1 MNETLLINGI
11 CGMGISF
18 TIDGFRCVYGAIALL
33 MWTCTLVF
41 SLQYFK
47 GHNDHPVRYHVFNIV
62 TLFATLGVFL
72 SADMFTTFI
81 FFEIMSFTSFVWV
94 AHDETHDALRA
105 ACTYLAVA
113 VIGGLFT
120 LMGMFLLYHDIG
132 TLTYAEIPEQ
142 IAQIRRTWLLMTP
155 PYEPGVITK
164 SRLYLIGGLLAT
176 GFAAKAGV
184 WPLHIWLPK
193 AHPVAPAPASALL
206 SGILTKSGVFG
217 ILAITCN
224 MFLPD
229 IWWGR
234 VIMWLGVITMLT
246 GALLA
251 IFSVNI
257 KRTLACSSMS
267 QIGFI
272 MVGAGSYAILGDG
285 GVLSARGL
293 VLHMVNHSMIK
304 LVLFMAAGV
313 IFMNLHKLDLND
325 IRGWGRKKP
334 FLKICFAIG
343 ALSISGVPLFS
354 GYISKTLLHEGI
366 PLPIVEVLFLICGG
380 MTLSYMLKIFIAVFV
395 EENND
400 AVLQAKYD
408 SQTSYW
414 NMASR
419 IAVCV
424 PAAMLF
430 VMGILPYQIMDRIA
444 ELCADFLHVNPDI
457 LSVSEVRYFAGE
469 NLLGSMISIG
479 VGLVLYFLVIR
490 TRLMKT
496 VARDDMEKGV
506 RAEAGEGTE
515 VAASGE
521 AVEGTDSVA
530 VRANVKEATEGSGV
544 ETVRAEAKKTCSIY
558 VDKWPKRLD
567 LEDMI
572 YRPFVLKVLPGAIGF
587 ICAVTGQ
594 ITDSLIILL
603 RRTIFRQVSTKVST
617 EEMDDHLAIVMAGF
631 LDKHFPKKDGTS
643 RVPAYVTAEEGL
655 ARTQRMISSALS
667 FGLILVC
674 VGLILVLIYTLASA

>member
-1 MNETLLINGI
+1 MNETLVINGI

-94 AHDETHDALRA
+94 AHDETHEALRA

-155 PYEPGVITK
+155 PYEPGIITK

-285 GVLSARGL
+285 GVLAARGL

-334 FLKICFAIG
+334 FLKVCFGIG

-444 ELCADFLHVNPDI
+444 EACADFLKVNPDV
-457 LSVSEVRYFAGE
+457 LSVSEVRYFEGK

-479 VGLVLYFLVIR
+479 VGLVLYFLIIR
-490 TRLMKT
+490 VRLL
-496 VARDDMEKGV
+496 KGNYKN
-506 RAEAGEGTE
+506 G
-515 VAASGE
+515 
-521 AVEGTDSVA
+521 DSV
-530 VRANVKEATEGSGV
+530 
-544 ETVRAEAKKTCSIY
+544 Y
-558 VDKWPKRLD
+558 VDKWPKWLD

-572 YRPFVLKVLPGAIGF
+572 YRPLLLNILPGAVGF

-594 ITDSLIILL
+594 ITDSIIILL

-617 EEMDDHLAIVMAGF
+617 DAMDDHLAIVTAGF

-674 VGLILVLIYTLASA
+674 VGLILVLLYTLASA

>member
-1 MNETLLINGI
+1 
-11 CGMGISF
+11 
-18 TIDGFRCVYGAIALL
+18 
-33 MWTCTLVF
+33 
-41 SLQYFK
+41 
-47 GHNDHPVRYHVFNIV
+47 
-62 TLFATLGVFL
+62 
-72 SADMFTTFI
+72 
-81 FFEIMSFTSFVWV
+81 
-94 AHDETHDALRA
+94 
-105 ACTYLAVA
+105 
-113 VIGGLFT
+113 
-120 LMGMFLLYHDIG
+120 
-132 TLTYAEIPEQ
+132 
-142 IAQIRRTWLLMTP
+142 
-155 PYEPGVITK
+155 
-164 SRLYLIGGLLAT
+164 
-176 GFAAKAGV
+176 
-184 WPLHIWLPK
+184 
-193 AHPVAPAPASALL
+193 
-206 SGILTKSGVFG
+206 
-217 ILAITCN
+217 
-224 MFLPD
+224 
-229 IWWGR
+229 
-234 VIMWLGVITMLT
+234 
-246 GALLA
+246 
-251 IFSVNI
+251 
-257 KRTLACSSMS
+257 MS

-334 FLKICFAIG
+334 LLKVCFGIG

-366 PLPIVEVLFLICGG
+366 PLPLVEVLFLICGG

-469 NLLGSMISIG
+469 KLLGSMISIV

-572 YRPFVLKVLPGAIGF
+572 YRPFVLKVLPGAVGF